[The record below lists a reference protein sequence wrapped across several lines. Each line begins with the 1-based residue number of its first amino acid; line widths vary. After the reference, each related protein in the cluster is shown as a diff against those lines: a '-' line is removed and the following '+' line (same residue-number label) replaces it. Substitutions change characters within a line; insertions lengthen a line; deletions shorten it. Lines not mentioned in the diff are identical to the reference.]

1 MATHHGK
8 EGVVKAGGTG
18 IGELT
23 GFTLE
28 TTADVVEDTALTD
41 ATKSFLAGRTSFS
54 GTLEMSYDE
63 TDSPQQTLTAG
74 SSISFV
80 LLPEG
85 NASGDESFTGTGIV
99 TGMSVS
105 VPLDGITTS
114 SREHI
119 NPIRGA
125 SILPFVGQSALN

>member
-8 EGVVKAGGTG
+8 EGVVTAGGSG
-18 IGELT
+18 VGELT

-41 ATKSFLAGRTSFS
+41 ATKSFVAGRTSFS

-105 VPLDGITTS
+105 IPLDGITTRS
-114 SREHI
+114 VTFQGTGALT
-119 NPIRGA
+119 RGT
-125 SILPFVGQSALN
+125 V

>member
-8 EGVVKAGGTG
+8 EGVVKAGGSD

-54 GTLEMSYDE
+54 GSLDMNYDE
-63 TDSPQQTLTAG
+63 TDSPQQTLTVG
-74 SSISFV
+74 SSIDFI

-85 NASGDESFTGTGIV
+85 NSSGDESFTGSGII
-99 TGMSVS
+99 TSMSVTNGMDA
-105 VPLDGITTS
+105 VITRTV
-114 SREHI
+114 
-119 NPIRGA
+119 NFQGTGTLTRGT
-125 SILPFVGQSALN
+125 V

>member
-8 EGVVKAGGTG
+8 EGVVKAGGTA
-18 IGELT
+18 IGEIT

-28 TTADVVEDTALTD
+28 TTADVVEDTELSD
-41 ATKSFLAGRTSFS
+41 STKSFLAGRTSFS

-74 SSISFV
+74 TSIAFI

-85 NASGDESFTGTGIV
+85 DTSGDESFTGSGIV
-99 TGMSVS
+99 TGMSVTNGMDAVITRS
-105 VPLDGITTS
+105 VTFQGTGALT
-114 SREHI
+114 
-119 NPIRGA
+119 RGT
-125 SILPFVGQSALN
+125 V

>member
-8 EGVVKAGGTG
+8 EGVVKAGGSG

-41 ATKSFLAGRTSFS
+41 ATKSFVAGRTSFS
-54 GTLEMSYDE
+54 GSLDMNYDE
-63 TDSPQQTLTAG
+63 TDSPQQTLTVG
-74 SSISFV
+74 SEISFV

-85 NASGDESFTGTGIV
+85 NSSGDESFTGSGII
-99 TGMSVS
+99 TGMSVNNGMDAIISRS
-105 VPLDGITTS
+105 VTFQGTGTIT
-114 SREHI
+114 
-119 NPIRGA
+119 RGT
-125 SILPFVGQSALN
+125 V

>member
-8 EGVVKAGGTG
+8 EGVVKAGGTA
-18 IGELT
+18 IGEIT

-28 TTADVVEDTALTD
+28 TTADVVEDTELSD

-74 SSISFV
+74 TTIAFI
-80 LLPEG
+80 LAPEG
-85 NASGDESFTGTGIV
+85 NSSGDETFTGSGIV
-99 TGMSVS
+99 TGMSVNVS
-105 VPLDGITTS
+105 LDGITTRS
-114 SREHI
+114 VTFQGTGALT
-119 NPIRGA
+119 RGT
-125 SILPFVGQSALN
+125 V

>member
-8 EGVVKAGGTG
+8 EGVVTAGGSG
-18 IGELT
+18 VGELT

-41 ATKSFLAGRTSFS
+41 ATKSFVAGRTSFS

-85 NASGDESFTGTGIV
+85 NSSGDESFTGTGIV

-105 VPLDGITTS
+105 IPLDGITTRS
-114 SREHI
+114 VTFQGTGALT
-119 NPIRGA
+119 RGT
-125 SILPFVGQSALN
+125 V

>member
-18 IGELT
+18 IGEIT

-54 GTLEMSYDE
+54 GSLDMNYDE
-63 TDSPQQTLTAG
+63 TDSPQQTLTVG
-74 SSISFV
+74 SSIDFV

-85 NASGDESFTGTGIV
+85 NSSGDESFTGSGII
-99 TGMSVS
+99 TSMSVTNGMDA
-105 VPLDGITTS
+105 VITRNVNFQGTGTLT
-114 SREHI
+114 
-119 NPIRGA
+119 RGT
-125 SILPFVGQSALN
+125 V

>member
-8 EGVVKAGGTG
+8 EGVVTAGGTG

-41 ATKSFLAGRTSFS
+41 ATKSFVTGRTSFS

-105 VPLDGITTS
+105 IPLDGITTRS
-114 SREHI
+114 VTFQGTGALT
-119 NPIRGA
+119 RGT
-125 SILPFVGQSALN
+125 V

>member
-8 EGVVKAGGTG
+8 EGVVTAGGTG
-18 IGELT
+18 VGELT

-28 TTADVVEDTALTD
+28 TTGDVVEDTALTD
-41 ATKSFLAGRTSFS
+41 ATKSFVAGRTSFS
-54 GTLEMSYDE
+54 GTLEMHYDE

-85 NASGDESFTGTGIV
+85 NSSGDESFTGTGII
-99 TGMSVS
+99 TGMSVNNAM
-105 VPLDGITTS
+105 DEII
-114 SREHI
+114 SRTVTFQGTGTLT
-119 NPIRGA
+119 RGT
-125 SILPFVGQSALN
+125 V

>member
-8 EGVVKAGGTG
+8 EGVVTAGGTG
-18 IGELT
+18 VGELT

-41 ATKSFLAGRTSFS
+41 ATKSFVAGRTSFS
-54 GTLEMSYDE
+54 GTLEMHYDE

-74 SSISFV
+74 SSIAFI

-99 TGMSVS
+99 TGMSVNNAM
-105 VPLDGITTS
+105 DGIV
-114 SREHI
+114 SRSVTFQGTGTLT
-119 NPIRGA
+119 RGT
-125 SILPFVGQSALN
+125 V

>member
-8 EGVVKAGGTG
+8 EGVVTAGGTG
-18 IGELT
+18 VGELT

-41 ATKSFLAGRTSFS
+41 ATKSFVAGRTSFS

-74 SSISFV
+74 TTIAFI
-80 LLPEG
+80 LAPEG
-85 NASGDESFTGTGIV
+85 NSSGDQTFSGSGIV
-99 TGMSVS
+99 TGMSVNVS
-105 VPLDGITTS
+105 LDGITTRS
-114 SREHI
+114 VTFQGTGTLT
-119 NPIRGA
+119 RGTA
-125 SILPFVGQSALN
+125 